1 MKACGAKRFL
11 RGWVALL
18 LFSFVLIPLSEAQ
31 SAADEQTQKAWATLI
46 AWGEG
51 VTSAEGVFRQIERR
65 SDGRRRELEGVFAFV
80 KPLRFRWTIE
90 RPFVQVT
97 VSDGTTLTVW
107 DPELRQ
113 ATVQPLDPAALR
125 SGPLAFFLAPETLPE
140 RFTLERF
147 TQAGGVLR
155 WSLRERTDDAVV
167 RRVEVTIADERL
179 RALTIEDALGQTSEL
194 LFTRFERTMPQ
205 PEAFQLTLP
214 PDAVVLRTPQGAA
227 AAAETP
233 R

>member
-1 MKACGAKRFL
+1 MKGSGTQGFSWR
-11 RGWVALL
+11 WVAPL
-18 LFSFVLIPLSEAQ
+18 LFAFVLMPYSQAQ
-31 SAADEQTQKAWATLI
+31 SAADEQTQKAWTTLI

-51 VTSAEGVFRQIERR
+51 VTSAEGAFRQIERR
-65 SDGRRRELEGVFAFV
+65 SDGRRRELAGSFAFV

-125 SGPLAFFLAPETLPE
+125 AGPLAFFLAPETLPE
-140 RFTLERF
+140 QFTLERF
-147 TQAGGVLR
+147 TQADGVLR
-155 WSLRERTDDAVV
+155 WSLRARTDDAVV
-167 RRVEVTIADERL
+167 RRVEITIAETRL

-205 PEAFQLTLP
+205 PGAFQLTLP
-214 PDAVVLRTPQGAA
+214 PDAVVLRTPQRPAA
-227 AAAETP
+227 TETP